1 MNLLS
6 YLIVFLGAGIG
17 GMVRHGVNGFITD
30 REINSPLPL
39 GIIAI
44 NISGSMLLGFLTGY
58 FAFKG
63 DASGNWRL
71 FLTTGICGGYTT
83 FSTFSQD
90 TILLIDRGQPGTAAL
105 YVLLSVGLSL
115 IAFFAALWLTRQMS

>member
-1 MNLLS
+1 MNFLS
-6 YLIVFLGAGIG
+6 YIIVFAGAGLG
-17 GMVRHGVNGFITD
+17 GAVRHCINGLVTD
-30 REINSPLPL
+30 IYGSKFPF

-44 NISGSMLLGFLTGY
+44 NISGSLLLGLLTGY

-105 YVLLSVGLSL
+105 YVVLSVSLSL
-115 IAFFAALWLTRQMS
+115 LAFFAALWLTRQMS

>member
-1 MNLLS
+1 MNFLS
-6 YLIVFLGAGIG
+6 YLIVFMGAGLG
-17 GMVRHGVNGFITD
+17 GAVRHGVNGLVTD
-30 REINSPLPL
+30 IYGSKFPV

-44 NISGSMLLGFLTGY
+44 NISGSFLLGLLTGY

-105 YVLLSVGLSL
+105 YVFASVGLSL
-115 IAFFAALWLTRQMS
+115 LAFFVALWLTRQMS

>member
-1 MNLLS
+1 MNFLS
-6 YLIVFLGAGIG
+6 YLIVFAGAGLG
-17 GMVRHGVNGFITD
+17 GMMRHGVNGLITD
-30 REINSPLPL
+30 RAASSGLPL

-44 NISGSMLLGFLTGY
+44 NITGSLLLGFLTGY

-71 FLTTGICGGYTT
+71 FLTTGLCGGYTT

-90 TILLIDRGQPGTAAL
+90 TILLIDRGQPGAAAL
-105 YVLLSVGLSL
+105 YVVLSVGLSL
-115 IAFFAALWLTRQMS
+115 LAFFAALWLTRQMS

>member
-1 MNLLS
+1 MNFLS
-6 YLIVFLGAGIG
+6 YLIVFAGAGLG
-17 GMVRHGVNGFITD
+17 GALRHGVNGFVSDIYG
-30 REINSPLPL
+30 SKFPF

-44 NISGSMLLGFLTGY
+44 NISGSFLLGLLTGY

-90 TILLIDRGQPGTAAL
+90 TILLIDRGQPGAAAL
-105 YVLLSVGLSL
+105 YVFFSVGLSL
-115 IAFFAALWLTRQMS
+115 LAFFAALWLTRQMS

>member
-1 MNLLS
+1 MNFLS
-6 YLIVFLGAGIG
+6 YLIVFAGAGLG
-17 GMVRHGVNGFITD
+17 GMMRHGVNGFITD
-30 REINSPLPL
+30 RTASGFPV

-44 NISGSMLLGFLTGY
+44 NISGSLLLGLLTGY

-71 FLTTGICGGYTT
+71 FLTTGLCGGYTT

-90 TILLIDRGQPGTAAL
+90 TILLIDRGQPGAAAL
-105 YVLLSVGLSL
+105 YVILSVGLSL
-115 IAFFAALWLTRQMS
+115 LAFFAALWLTRQIN

>member
-1 MNLLS
+1 MNFLS
-6 YLIVFLGAGIG
+6 YLIVFAGAGLG
-17 GMVRHGVNGFITD
+17 GAVRHGVNGLVSDIYGSKF
-30 REINSPLPL
+30 PF

-44 NISGSMLLGFLTGY
+44 NISGSLLLGLLTGY

-83 FSTFSQD
+83 FSQD

-105 YVLLSVGLSL
+105 YVVLSVSLSL
-115 IAFFAALWLTRQMS
+115 LAFFAALWLTRQMS